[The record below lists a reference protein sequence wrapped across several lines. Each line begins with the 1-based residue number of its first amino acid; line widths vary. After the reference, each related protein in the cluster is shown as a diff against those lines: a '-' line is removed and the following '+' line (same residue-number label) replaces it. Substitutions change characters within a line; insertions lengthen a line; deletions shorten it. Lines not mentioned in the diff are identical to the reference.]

1 MKHPMEK
8 RIQHEYPPVKGQ
20 QNQWEFEHPNTG
32 KIEYVYWDI
41 ESILAERMRGG
52 GVLQNASWERCLKR
66 HATHVSLYKLN
77 LIKKSPEWL
86 EAVFGFVRD
95 RWIVFRSC
103 RRAEKIFG
111 VTSELAR
118 KIVGV
123 SMDVHR
129 KAYKEGKE
137 TQLVTPNWNDHS
149 Q

>member
-1 MKHPMEK
+1 MER
-8 RIQHEYPPVKGQ
+8 RIQHEYPPVRGQ

-41 ESILAERMRGG
+41 ASILAERMRGG
-52 GVLQNASWERCLKR
+52 GVFHNASWERCLKR
-66 HATHVSLYKLN
+66 HATNVSRYKLN

-86 EAVFGFVRD
+86 DAVFTYIRSN
-95 RWIVFRSC
+95 WIVFRSR

-129 KAYKEGKE
+129 KAYNEGKE
-137 TQLVTPNWNDHS
+137 VNLVTPNWNDNW

>member
-1 MKHPMEK
+1 MVK
-8 RIQHEYPPVKGQ
+8 RIQHEFLPVKGQ

-41 ESILAERMRGG
+41 KSILAERMRGG

-66 HATHVSLYKLN
+66 HATNVSLYKLN

-86 EAVFGFVRD
+86 DAIFTYVRKE
-95 RWIVFRSC
+95 WIVFRSH

-129 KAYKEGKE
+129 KAYKKGKE
-137 TQLVTPNWNDHS
+137 VSLVTPNWNDNW